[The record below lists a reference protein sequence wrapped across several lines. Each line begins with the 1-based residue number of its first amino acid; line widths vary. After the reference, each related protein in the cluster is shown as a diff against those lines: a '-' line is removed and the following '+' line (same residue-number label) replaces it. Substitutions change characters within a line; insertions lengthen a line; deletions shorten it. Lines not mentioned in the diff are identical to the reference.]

1 MSRVGKLPITVP
13 QGGVKVAINGGLIN
27 VEGPKG
33 KLSCPTRPEVV
44 INIKESEINV
54 VPRDESKESNSF
66 QGLYRQLVSNMVIG
80 VSKGFTKTLIING
93 VGFRADLKANILTLN
108 LGYSELIE
116 VVLPPQGIT
125 ATVENPPNKVTIS
138 GIDKQ
143 LVGQTCAEI
152 RSLREPEPYKGK
164 GIRYE
169 DEVIRRKAGKTASA
183 KK

>member
-13 QGGVKVAINGGLIN
+13 QGVKVAINGGLIN

-44 INIKESEINV
+44 INMEESTIKV
-54 VPRDESKESNSF
+54 LPRDESKESNSF
-66 QGLYRQLVSNMVIG
+66 QGLYRQLVNNMVIG
-80 VSKGFTKTLIING
+80 VSKGFSKTLMING

-116 VVLPPQGIT
+116 VVLPQGIT
-125 ATVENPPNKVTIS
+125 ATVENPNRVTIS